1 MWLTARQRS
10 SVEHAL
16 VLEQRNEKALKQLLE
31 QWREDAKTDLNKAKL
46 WRGVWIIAALV
57 FGFVAVS
64 WVLAA
69 GRWLPF
75 V

>member
-31 QWREDAKTDLNKAKL
+31 QWREDAKPTSTKRNS
-46 WRGVWIIAALV
+46 G
-57 FGFVAVS
+57 GGS
-64 WVLAA
+64 
-69 GRWLPF
+69 G
-75 V
+75 